1 MEELQLELN
10 SLKEKYSLLRL
21 ENNEIKQENNEIKQ
35 ENDKLRESNI
45 KSQELTQTQNEKF
58 MDRIEQLEDTVND
71 KNTLIDTLKCKY
83 TNKQE
88 SYIEALNDLNFA
100 INRGFEN
107 FIYCA
112 KCDTFHIKDDSFYDE
127 IEYDTDVYSQS
138 CLHMFTYEQ
147 LQSYDQYDWIKR
159 FQTYYESKTIY
170 KYCPDCFNYLR
181 ELYLDHKF
189 DFMFVL
195 KDIEE
200 LKIE

>member
-1 MEELQLELN
+1 MEELQIELN
-10 SLKEKYSLLRL
+10 SLKEKFLLL
-21 ENNEIKQENNEIKQ
+21 KQENNEIKQENNEIKQ

-45 KSQELTQTQNEKF
+45 KSQELTQKQNEKF

-88 SYIEALNDLNFA
+88 SYIEALNNLNFA
-100 INRGFEN
+100 INRGFGK

-112 KCDTFHIKDDSFYDE
+112 KCDTFHIKDDSYYDE

-138 CLHMFTYEQ
+138 CLKMFTYEQ
-147 LQSYDQYDWIKR
+147 LQSYHQYDWIKR

-170 KYCPDCFNYLR
+170 KYCPDCFNEIR

-189 DFMFVL
+189 NFIPAL
-195 KDIEE
+195 NDIERF
-200 LKIE
+200 LIE